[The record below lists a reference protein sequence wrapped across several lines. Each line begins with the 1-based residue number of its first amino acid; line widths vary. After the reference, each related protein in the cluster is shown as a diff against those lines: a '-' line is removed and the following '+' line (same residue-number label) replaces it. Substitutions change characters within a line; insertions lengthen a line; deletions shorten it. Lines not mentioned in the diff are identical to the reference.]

1 MNKKSIIYRCLVA
14 SLCIVSLI
22 VMTYSWFD
30 RSGSAEANSMGFTRT
45 VSLNEDMTYIDAT
58 TFYFDDTKQ
67 KYEELSKDEASNK
80 LSAITTNLAPGDKI
94 HFKTK
99 VFHKGIGEGDTHR
112 IRPAKV
118 TVKLENSELQNGI
131 RIGTVS
137 PLNSQTV
144 VTDSA
149 KSFTIVENVSVST
162 DSSNVTTI
170 EWYIAIPT
178 SSGGS
183 SDATDWTIKL
193 GNLCIYQV

>member
-99 VFHKGIGEGDTHR
+99 VFHKVIDEGETHR
-112 IRPAKV
+112 NRPAKV

-162 DSSNVTTI
+162 DSSTTI

-178 SSGGS
+178 SSDGS
-183 SDATDWTIKL
+183 SNATDWTIKL